1 MSVARARRGVASA
14 VTALLLVALTPG
26 CSWLLGIGDDPV
38 VVDPSGS
45 DAGSDAGEDGAEDGA
60 EDADAAKDAGSDGAA
75 EE

>member
-14 VTALLLVALTPG
+14 VTALLFVALTPG

-38 VVDPSGS
+38 VVDPS
-45 DAGSDAGEDGAEDGA
+45 GSDAGEDGAEDGA